1 MELFQQKLAQNPL
14 QSRQDA
20 VTLLLDLC
28 RPLKPYYSAGKSLL
42 HLGSTCA
49 FYSERDARMEG
60 WARVL
65 WGLGP
70 LFAGDNTRLPAAQQ
84 AEIAEWEAL
93 YLEGLIHG
101 TDPADPGYW
110 GPIMDFDQK
119 MVETA
124 ALDVALSLA
133 PQVLWNP
140 LTEAQRQNV
149 YTWLNQMNE
158 HKLSPN
164 NWCFFRI
171 LTNMTFARLGLPVN
185 EERLAQDYAVIEHC
199 YIGQGWY
206 FDGHD
211 GQLDYYIPFAMHFYS
226 LVWSALA
233 PQGDEARRQA
243 YRARSAA
250 FAPQFAQWFADDGAE
265 IPFGRSL
272 TYRFAHSAFFA
283 ALALAGGDGLP
294 WGATRHLLLQNLR
307 HWMQQPITGPDGIL
321 TIGYQYPNLI
331 MSECYNAHG
340 SPYWAFKA
348 FLFLALPENHPF
360 WQTPEEPLPHA
371 AQVLLPEPRM
381 LLCHDEVAGT
391 DHITMYPVGQHSAN
405 HGNCAAKYEK
415 FVYSNRFGF
424 CIPRGN
430 RLDDGAFDC
439 ALAASPAGFNFYR
452 MRDEVT
458 AYDFCADYNHTTYTL
473 LPGTTAESWVI
484 PCGGPWHVRVHKI
497 TTAQPIDIADGGF
510 ALPVDAYAAG
520 GTELPDKRHPSGEVL
535 QSENGICTLQ
545 PWGAVGIYATAPC
558 TASMIRPFPNT
569 NLMANLVGIPTITAR
584 LEPGTHLLVHSIFGD
599 ISPAARERLAN
610 APVIEACG
618 GTLTIHPHGGHPVT
632 INTCGG

>member
-1 MELFQQKLAQNPL
+1 MELFQKKLAENPL
-14 QSRQDA
+14 RSRQDA
-20 VTLLLDLC
+20 VELLLDLC
-28 RPLKPYYSAGKSLL
+28 RPLKAHYSAGKSLL

-70 LFAGDNTRLPAAQQ
+70 LFAGDNSHLPAKHRE
-84 AEIAEWEAL
+84 EIAQWEAL

-101 TDPADPGYW
+101 TDPDDPGYW
-110 GPIMDFDQK
+110 GPMGDYDQK

-133 PQVLWNP
+133 PQVLWEP
-140 LTEAQRQNV
+140 LTNPQRQNV
-149 YTWLNQMNE
+149 YLWLDQINQ
-158 HKLSPN
+158 HKVSPN

-185 EERLAQDYAVIEHC
+185 RERLQEDQAVIEHC
-199 YIGQGWY
+199 YIGDGWY

-211 GQLDYYIPFAMHFYS
+211 GHLDYYIPFAMHFYS

-233 PQGDEARRQA
+233 PEGDEELRHTYQK
-243 YRARSAA
+243 RSAE

-265 IPFGRSL
+265 LPFGRSL

-283 ALALAGGDGLP
+283 ALALAGVEGIP
-294 WGATRHLLLQNLR
+294 WGAVRHLLVQNLR
-307 HWMQQPITGPDGIL
+307 HWMALPITGPDGIL
-321 TIGYQYPNLI
+321 SIGYQYPNLI

-348 FLFLALPENHPF
+348 FLFLALPEDHPF
-360 WQTPEEPLPHA
+360 WKAEEVSLPHSP
-371 AQVLLPEPRM
+371 QTMLPKSRM
-381 LLCHDEVAGT
+381 LLCHDET
-391 DHITMYPVGQHSAN
+391 DGGDHVTMYPVGQHSAN

-439 ALAASPAGFNFYR
+439 TLAASPAGFNFYR
-452 MRDEVT
+452 MRDDVIS
-458 AYDFCADYNHTTYTL
+458 YDFCADYNHTVYTL
-473 LPGTTAESWVI
+473 LPGVTAESWII
-484 PCGGPWHVRVHKI
+484 PCGGAWHARIHKI
-497 TTAQPIDIADGGF
+497 TTELPIDIADGGF

-520 GTELPDKRHPSGEVL
+520 STELPDKRHPTGERL
-535 QSENGICTLQ
+535 QAENGVCALQ
-545 PWGAVGIYATAPC
+545 PWGAVGIYATSPC
-558 TASMIRPFPNT
+558 HAEMIRPFPNT
-569 NLMANLVGIPTITAR
+569 NLMANLVEIPTIMGR
-584 LEPGTHLLVHSIFGD
+584 LEPGAHLLIHSVFGD
-599 ISPAARERLAN
+599 ISHTPRSRLSD
-610 APVIEACG
+610 APQIETAE
-618 GTLTIHPHGGHPVT
+618 GTVT
-632 INTCGG
+632 VRMVDGRRITVHTGI